1 MPRLKLL
8 HLAELRWY
16 NASAHYA
23 LTISR
28 AMSQGGHKVIL
39 GLTSSRNLSA
49 LTKGYGNLEI
59 LGLAA
64 NFQNPLRLLN
74 NSRKIKTLIQ
84 KNEIQVVNCHSP
96 LTHILAAAVRKVSRQ
111 KFALIR
117 TRGEARSPKGNLFN
131 RYLYQRLTDHL
142 IVPAEI
148 LKQGYTSLLGLHPRK
163 LTCVHLGIDCPRSYI
178 PHNSDAKRKE
188 LGIAPD
194 EKVVGMIGRLSPIKG
209 HIYFI
214 QAAKILLQRYPQTKF
229 LIAGPDAQVTQ
240 ERLKRIACQLGVID
254 NFIFLGIVP
263 DLEVLISALDIGVVC
278 STGSETICRVLLQFM
293 AAGKP
298 VVGTR
303 INGIQD
309 VIEDNQNGFLVH
321 PGDSH
326 QLAEAISRLFPDSE
340 LREKM
345 GNASRKLVESRYS
358 LPAFADKTEKLYRQV
373 LAEFP
378 PSISSIA
385 K

>member
-1 MPRLKLL
+1 
-8 HLAELRWY
+8 
-16 NASAHYA
+16 
-23 LTISR
+23 LT
-28 AMSQGGHKVIL
+28 GGD
-39 GLTSSRNLSA
+39 
-49 LTKGYGNLEI
+49 GNLEI
-59 LGLAA
+59 LDLAA
-64 NFQNPLRLLN
+64 SSQDFLSFLKCIHQIRE
-74 NSRKIKTLIQ
+74 LIHQ
-84 KNEIQVVNCHSP
+84 KDIQVVNCHSS
-96 LTHILAAAVRKVSRQ
+96 LSHILGAAVRIISWRE
-111 KFALIR
+111 FALIR
-117 TRGEARSPKGNLFN
+117 TRGEAHPPRENRFN
-131 RYLYQRLTDHL
+131 RYLFQRLTDHL
-142 IVPAEI
+142 VVPAEI
-148 LKQGYTSLLGLHPRK
+148 LKQGITLRRGLHPHR
-163 LTCVHLGIDCPRSYI
+163 LSCIQLGIECWQQ
-178 PHNSDAKRKE
+178 HKGQLSDSKRAE
-188 LGIAPD
+188 LGIGAN
-194 EKVVGMIGRLSPIKG
+194 ERAVGMIGRLSPIKG
-209 HIYFI
+209 HVYFI
-214 QAAKILLQRYPQTKF
+214 QAAKILLHRYPQTKF
-229 LIAGPDAQVTQ
+229 VIAGPDAQVTQ
-240 ERLKRIACQLGVID
+240 ERLKRIACQLGVTD

-263 DLEVLISALDIGVVC
+263 DLEVLISALDIGAVC

-321 PGDSH
+321 PGDSF
-326 QLAEAISRLFPDSE
+326 QLAEAISRLLSDSE